1 VEGVFKNDF
10 DVLGYGLYQAILWP
24 MRQSCGTVETVPYR
38 AFCCARP
45 TNKRSVGRDASSRTP
60 GLAQYFIQSPAAH
73 PAGAFHPKTKPT
85 AKAMLL
91 ASAVGFTIYICI

>member
-1 VEGVFKNDF
+1 
-10 DVLGYGLYQAILWP
+10 

-73 PAGAFHPKTKPT
+73 PAGAFHPKTKPA

-91 ASAVGFTIYICI
+91 APAVGFTIYGNTA

>member
-1 VEGVFKNDF
+1 MAYAAKLRNGRNRS
-10 DVLGYGLYQAILWP
+10 LQSILL
-24 MRQSCGTVETVPYR
+24 CTTN
-38 AFCCARP
+38 

-91 ASAVGFTIYICI
+91 APAVGFTIYICI

>member
-1 VEGVFKNDF
+1 LDTACTKQY
-10 DVLGYGLYQAILWP
+10 YGL
-24 MRQSCGTVETVPYR
+24 CGKVAERSKPFPTEHFVV
-38 AFCCARP
+38 ARP

-85 AKAMLL
+85 AKTMLL
-91 ASAVGFTIYICI
+91 APAVGFTIYGNTA